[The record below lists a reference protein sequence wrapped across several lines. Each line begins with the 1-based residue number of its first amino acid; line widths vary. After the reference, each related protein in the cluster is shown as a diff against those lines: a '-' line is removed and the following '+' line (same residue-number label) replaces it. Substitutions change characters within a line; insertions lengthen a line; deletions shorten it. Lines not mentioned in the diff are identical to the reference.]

1 MPIVLRLNFL
11 NIHTYKKRSKTEKL
25 SHFLLGGPKSGTFE
39 KKPKSTNMYAMKQF
53 FHRWNVW
60 DLLCLKF

>member
-39 KKPKSTNMYAMKQF
+39 KNQNQQICT
-53 FHRWNVW
+53 
-60 DLLCLKF
+60 L